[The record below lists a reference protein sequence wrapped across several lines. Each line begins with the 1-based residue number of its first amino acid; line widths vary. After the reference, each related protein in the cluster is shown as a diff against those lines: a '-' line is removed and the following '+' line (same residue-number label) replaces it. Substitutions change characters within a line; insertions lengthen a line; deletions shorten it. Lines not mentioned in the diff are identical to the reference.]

1 MILKKKK
8 KFKSIINA
16 TFGKIMVSE
25 RKHRD
30 IKFVLEISKI
40 VMYDLWH
47 DYVKPKDGEGTYW
60 IFQ

>member
-1 MILKKKK
+1 
-8 KFKSIINA
+8 
-16 TFGKIMVSE
+16 MVSE

-47 DYVKPKDGEGTYW
+47 DYVKPKDGEGTY
-60 IFQ
+60 